1 MALISTK
8 LTSTTA
14 NILYGTASV
23 NKAVTCI
30 YFCNTTANTVAINLF
45 AVPVGSAVANCVVY
59 NNLSIAGSDTA
70 IIDMEKIILGD
81 GDSIQANCTTNNAV
95 AMTVSYVG
103 I

>member
-1 MALISTK
+1 MALISQK
-8 LTSTTA
+8 LTTSTASILAGTA
-14 NILYGTASV
+14 NE

-30 YFCNTTANTVAINLF
+30 YFCNTTGSTVSVNLF
-45 AVPVGSAVANCVVY
+45 AVPNGGTVTDCIIY
-59 NNLSIAGSDTA
+59 NNLSIAAADTA

-81 GDSIQANCTTNNAV
+81 GDSIQANCSVSNAI

>member
-1 MALISTK
+1 MALIITK

-14 NILYGTASV
+14 NVLYGTASV

-30 YFCNTTANTVAINLF
+30 YFCNTTASTVAINLF
-45 AVPVGSAVANCVVY
+45 AVPSGGTVNNCVIY
-59 NNLSIAGSDTA
+59 NNLSIAAADTA

-81 GDSIQANCTTNNAV
+81 GDSIQANCSVNNAV

>member
-14 NILYGTASV
+14 NVLYGTVAE

-30 YFCNTTANTVAINLF
+30 YFCNTTASTVAINLF
-45 AVPVGSAVANCVVY
+45 AVPAGGTVGNCVIY
-59 NNLSIAGSDTA
+59 NNLSIAAADTA
-70 IIDMEKIILGD
+70 VVDMEKIILGAGD
-81 GDSIQANCTTNNAV
+81 GIHANCSVNNAV